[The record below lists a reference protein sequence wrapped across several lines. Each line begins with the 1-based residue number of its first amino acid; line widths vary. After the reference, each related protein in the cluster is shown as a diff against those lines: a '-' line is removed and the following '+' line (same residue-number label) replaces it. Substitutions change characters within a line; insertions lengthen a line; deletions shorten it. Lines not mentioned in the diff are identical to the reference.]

1 MSRFNNKNLLRK
13 RTTGRYYSSTIF
25 PEVPLSPD
33 DNYIITQDGDRL
45 DNISFEF
52 YNDTDLWWVI
62 ALANPN
68 KLRKDS
74 YYVNVGEQIR
84 IPADPFQ
91 YINLLTSFKN
101 GNR

>member
-1 MSRFNNKNLLRK
+1 MSRFNNRNLLRK

-74 YYVNVGEQIR
+74 YYVNIGEQIR
-84 IPADPFQ
+84 IPSNPNTYVDQF
-91 YINLLTSFKN
+91 IDFNN
-101 GNR
+101 NNR

>member
-13 RTTGRYYSSTIF
+13 RSTGRYYSSTIF

-52 YNDTDLWWVI
+52 YDDVQFWWVI
-62 ALANPN
+62 AAANPN

-74 YYVNVGEQIR
+74 YHVKLGEQIR
-84 IPADPFQ
+84 IPANPIS
-91 YINLLTSFKN
+91 YINLFESLN
-101 GNR
+101 NENR

>member
-1 MSRFNNKNLLRK
+1 MRRFDNILALRNSNLK
-13 RTTGRYYSSTIF
+13 RYYINTIL
-25 PEVPLSPD
+25 PEVPISQND
-33 DNYIITQDGDRL
+33 FYIITQDGDRL

-84 IPADPFQ
+84 IPAEPFQ